1 MVEHFYSL
9 RQEILSHMEPSI
21 QAEHRNAED
30 KLLTIGDIVA
40 FFGSKQ
46 RAILVTVGVC
56 LFFAILYC
64 SFATRRYQSEA
75 LMEVRQPEDSL
86 GLNSLVQGGS
96 AQPAQPPN
104 PLEETVTL
112 ATKVQELQSDDL
124 DLQVIDRLHLQDTED
139 FKPSFDPIG
148 LILKLF
154 TAPTKKDAPGTA
166 FLDSPSRRARALII
180 FNRHLKVEVVAGTR
194 LISIKFANPN
204 PDLAASVVNELA
216 NDLARYG
223 YDIKY
228 KTTQQ
233 LSGWLADQL
242 DTVRKQA
249 EDLQEREAKLR
260 RETESYSIGTNG
272 AGQPSIYNPVID
284 QLQQATSALNQA
296 QSNRI
301 LRTAVAEIVKT
312 RDPQLI
318 SGLAGSGMLGSGNP
332 QSTTSLDLINSL
344 QGQIATQQAAVNS
357 DEVVFGDS
365 YPKLIQDRAQLQ
377 SLRSSLQSEINRLA
391 TRAAN
396 DEMIAREQED
406 RTRNDHDDLLRR
418 ANTVND
424 KYLQYQIVQQ
434 EAQDARQ
441 FYTELNQRLR
451 EVSVTV
457 GMLATDTTL
466 FAPGLAP
473 YKPHYPRTLLVLAAS
488 IVVGAFLGVLVG
500 IFLEFRDD
508 KISSVRTLESVA
520 GMPVL
525 GLTPDFTFGQTHTS
539 SPGRP
544 MPGDVSRSDATATST
559 IDVIREPNSLYA
571 EAIRSLRI
579 ALILS
584 PSRGMPRAI
593 LVTSSKTHA
602 GKSVTS
608 INLAATFARAGARVL
623 LVEADI
629 QNPALAQR
637 LRLSPA
643 TSGLSQML
651 TGQLPPGWTT
661 TAPGILNLH
670 VIPAGEHSPESQELI
685 HSDAMLR
692 LLAAWRK
699 DYEIILIDGP
709 PILPSGESVFLIN
722 QVDLTLLVTR
732 YEVTSIS
739 ALQRVYRLVPQRL
752 HAQIGVLLNAVPPRS
767 KAYREYYGY
776 RKNDYVYQE
785 PIQQGEPSRG

>member
-1 MVEHFYSL
+1 
-9 RQEILSHMEPSI
+9 MESSI
-21 QAEHRNAED
+21 HADQGNPED

-40 FFGSKQ
+40 FFGRKKKV
-46 RAILVTVGVC
+46 ILATVGVC
-56 LFFAILYC
+56 LFLAILYC
-64 SFATRRYQSEA
+64 LFATRRYQSEA

-148 LILKLF
+148 LILNLF
-154 TAPTKKDAPGTA
+154 AAPTKKDSPGTT
-166 FLDSPSRRARALII
+166 FLNSPSRRARALIV

-194 LISIKFANPN
+194 LISIKYANPN
-204 PDLAASVVNELA
+204 ADLAARVVNELA

-249 EDLQEREAKLR
+249 EDLQEREARLR

-377 SLRSSLQSEINRLA
+377 SLRSALQSEINRLA

-396 DEMIAREQED
+396 DEMIAKEQEE
-406 RTRNDHDDLLRR
+406 RTRSDHDGLLRR

-473 YKPHYPRTLLVLAAS
+473 YKPHYPRTVIVLVAS
-488 IVVGAFLGVLVG
+488 IVAGAFLGVLVG
-500 IFLEFRDD
+500 IFLEFRND
-508 KISSVRTLESVA
+508 KISSIRALESVP
-520 GMPVL
+520 GTQVL
-525 GLTPDFTFGQTHTS
+525 GLTPDFTVGKAHNGS
-539 SPGRP
+539 ADLPG
-544 MPGDVSRSDATATST
+544 PGDASRSITTAAST
-559 IDVIREPNSLYA
+559 IDVLREPDSLYA
-571 EAIRSLRI
+571 AAMRSLRV
-579 ALILS
+579 ALLLS
-584 PSRGMPRAI
+584 PWDEVPKAI
-593 LVTSSKTHA
+593 LVTSSRA
-602 GKSVTS
+602 EEGKSVTA

-629 QNPALAQR
+629 QNPALAQK
-637 LRLSPA
+637 LRLAPS
-643 TSGLSQML
+643 SGGLSQML
-651 TGQLPPGWTT
+651 TGQLPPERTT
-661 TAPGILNLH
+661 NAPGISNLH
-670 VIPAGEHSPESQELI
+670 LIPAGDGAREWHELI
-685 HSDAMLR
+685 NSDAMSR
-692 LLAAWRK
+692 LLAIWRK
-699 DYEIILIDGP
+699 NYEVILIDGP
-709 PILPSGESVFLIN
+709 PILPSGESVLLIN

-732 YEVTSIS
+732 YGITSVS
-739 ALQRVYRLVPQRL
+739 ALQRVYRLIPQRL
-752 HAQIGVLLNAVPPRS
+752 HAQIGVLLNAVSPRS
-767 KAYREYYGY
+767 EAYREYYGY
-776 RKNDYVYQE
+776 REGDYVYQE